1 MGGGASSVK
10 ETAAEKEAAAVAKEQ
25 WDLYKN
31 DLQQYEDI
39 FMEKVDDLNS
49 EGEFDKL
56 AGTAALGTAQ
66 SFGESRAGL
75 ADSMAASGVDPTSGR
90 YQEAM
95 EGLATDQALSQTDT
109 TNRAQSSQQDKHV
122 AGLKDVVS
130 IGAGQKAESL
140 AAMGVCGNNVKTI
153 NTSMLAMAAVFKY
166 LPATKVSIY
175 SAVLQSVFIKPVDY
189 TLVKLKRTF
198 ILDLGL
204 QGLLGSKQPT
214 VTCSNLAIQG
224 VFRYAS
230 PRIETIIMNLK
241 YPIMV

>member
-1 MGGGASSVK
+1 MGKGGSNEIK
-10 ETAAEKEAAAVAKEQ
+10 ETEAQKAAAGVAMEQ

-39 FMEKVDDLNS
+39 FMEKVDDLNG
-49 EGEFDKL
+49 EGKYDKL

-66 SFGESRAGL
+66 SFGEARAGL

-109 TNRAQSSQQDKHV
+109 TNRAQSSQQDRHV

-140 AAMGVCGNNVKTI
+140 AGMGDVAT
-153 NTSMLAMAAVFKY
+153 TSLRKSVSDAQISFQNRQ
-166 LPATKVSIY
+166 ATAGMVGTVLGAGTSYGLSNLKAPSVTETKQISPTA
-175 SAVLQSVFIKPVDY
+175 SVLQGKGY
-189 TLVKLKRTF
+189 
-198 ILDLGL
+198 
-204 QGLLGSKQPT
+204 
-214 VTCSNLAIQG
+214 
-224 VFRYAS
+224 
-230 PRIETIIMNLK
+230 
-241 YPIMV
+241 